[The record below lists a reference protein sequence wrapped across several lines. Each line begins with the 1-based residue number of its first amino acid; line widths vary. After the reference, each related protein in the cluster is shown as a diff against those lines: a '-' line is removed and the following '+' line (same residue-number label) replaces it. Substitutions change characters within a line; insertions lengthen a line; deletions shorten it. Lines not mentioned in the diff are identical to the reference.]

1 MQTSENTFDDV
12 CQFIIK
18 FGEQMH
24 GYGPNAYRLEWYLT
38 RITKSFGF
46 DGVFSSTPTEIHF
59 AFSEDK
65 NSWQKSH
72 ISSMDGTGIELNRLA
87 EVGKLIDQLEDGT
100 VSLTE
105 AYRRL
110 DEIDTIAHPW
120 GNVANAISYVSAGA
134 AFPVLLGGGWW
145 DVVLSGIFSLVV
157 FFIVQLS
164 GKYGPWAAVWLPFST
179 AFAAGVLTAIARY
192 FLPEINGVLIIL
204 SAVLILVPGYG
215 ISVGVLEI
223 VTKHINSGL
232 SNLVSG
238 LIYLF
243 KQFFGAWFGV
253 KLVSLLIAFPVAEK
267 VVFIDSKWLWLFMP
281 LLLFSLVIAFQTPKR
296 DAFWAFAGMV
306 VSYGAILL
314 GTHYDGANFGNLL
327 GMIAA
332 VIFANVWSL
341 KTGRPPSIILLP
353 SFVLLVSGSIG
364 FRGLAAISMGDVMH
378 GGNDFTQ
385 MFIVALTLAAGL
397 LIGNTLYGLKK

>member
-1 MQTSENTFDDV
+1 MQTSENSFEDV
-12 CQFIIK
+12 CKFIIK

-24 GYGPNAYRLEWYLT
+24 GYGPNAYRLELYLT
-38 RITKSFGF
+38 RITKALGY
-46 DGVFSSTPTEIHF
+46 DGTFSSTPTEIHF
-59 AFSEDK
+59 AFSENK

-72 ISSMDGTGIELNRLA
+72 ISSMEGTGIELNRLA
-87 EVGKLIDQLEDGT
+87 EVGELVDQLEAGK

-105 AYRRL
+105 AYTRL
-110 DEIDTIAHPW
+110 EEIDTIAHPW
-120 GNVANAISYVSAGA
+120 GDVANAISYVMAGV

-145 DVVLSGIFSLVV
+145 DVILSGVFSLVV
-157 FFIVQLS
+157 FFMVQIS
-164 GKYGPWAAVWLPFST
+164 GRYGPLAALWLPFST
-179 AFAAGVLTAIARY
+179 AFVVGVLTAISRY
-192 FLPEINGVLIIL
+192 FLPEINVVLIIV

-215 ISVGVLEI
+215 ISVGVVEI
-223 VTKHINSGL
+223 VSKHINSGL

-253 KLVSLLIAFPVAEK
+253 KLVTLLATFPAAQK
-267 VVFIDSKWLWLFMP
+267 VVFVSSQWLWLFIP

-296 DAFWAFAGMV
+296 DALWAFSGMV

-314 GTHYDGANFGNLL
+314 GTNFDGANLGNLL
-327 GMIAA
+327 GTIAA
-332 VIFANVWSL
+332 VVFANVWSV

-353 SFVLLVSGSIG
+353 AFVLLVSGSIG

-378 GGNDFTQ
+378 GGQDFTQ
-385 MFIVALTLAAGL
+385 MFIVAFTLAAGL
-397 LIGNTLYGLKK
+397 IIGNTLFGLKK